1 MTYRLIV
8 VTAENEILR
17 ALPAAL
23 GATVSVQIF
32 ESANDALW
40 EMRVNPPDAVIAE
53 VDLPGMTGLEL
64 AEIIPNFEIQTNVL
78 LYSASMNDTACKR
91 AEALGVYQF
100 LHGPSAVD
108 NVHAAIRSA
117 LHAAHEATAAAVAS
131 AAAAAAAAAAAPVPE
146 PTPAPE
152 VRPRRVGLRTV
163 SAAPPAARANSPA
176 ADPKAERHDFTPA
189 RVVLPSAREREQDP
203 PPAPAPASPPPPQ
216 PARVVLPSARE
227 REQAAA
233 APPPPPQRGGL
244 ASRTK
249 AAAGRKPAPKPEP
262 IPMHDIP
269 GRRSSSTM
277 IVTTENINAVRKI
290 MSQIAQELGAQSV
303 MLTDRAGMV
312 LVDVGS
318 TDNLPMMIILP
329 LLSTSF
335 STAGEVAR
343 QLHEEDALT
352 VYIHD
357 GLHYD
362 LYCFDVAHR
371 FLLVL
376 VFNKKVASSKIGA
389 VWVNAKRAIRE
400 LRDNLSDA

>member
-8 VTAENEILR
+8 VTAENETLR

-23 GATVSVQIF
+23 GDTVSVQIF
-32 ESANDALW
+32 DSANDALW
-40 EMRVNPPDAVIAE
+40 EMRANPPDAVVAD
-53 VDLPGMTGLEL
+53 VDLPGMSGLEL

-78 LYSASMNDTACKR
+78 LYSTDINESARKQ

-100 LHGPSAVD
+100 LHGPGAAD
-108 NVHAAIRSA
+108 HLHAAIQSA
-117 LHAAHEATAAAVAS
+117 LHAAREAAATAAATAAVAQPEPEPE
-131 AAAAAAAAAAAPVPE
+131 PVPE
-146 PTPAPE
+146 
-152 VRPRRVGLRTV
+152 VKPRRVGVRTV
-163 SAAPPAARANSPA
+163 SAAPPGARASSPVA
-176 ADPKAERHDFTPA
+176 NDTKTERHDFTP
-189 RVVLPSAREREQDP
+189 S
-203 PPAPAPASPPPPQ
+203 
-216 PARVVLPSARE
+216 RVVLPSARE
-227 REQAAA
+227 REQAATPPSPS
-233 APPPPPQRGGL
+233 APAHPQRGGL

-249 AAAGRKPAPKPEP
+249 AAVERRPEPKPEP
-262 IPMHDIP
+262 KSMPDVP
-269 GRRSSSTM
+269 GRRNSGTM
-277 IVTTENINAVRKI
+277 IVTAENINAVRKI

-312 LVDVGS
+312 LVDVG
-318 TDNLPMMIILP
+318 TAHNLPMMIVLP

-357 GLHYD
+357 GLNYD
-362 LYCFDVAHR
+362 LYCFDVVQR